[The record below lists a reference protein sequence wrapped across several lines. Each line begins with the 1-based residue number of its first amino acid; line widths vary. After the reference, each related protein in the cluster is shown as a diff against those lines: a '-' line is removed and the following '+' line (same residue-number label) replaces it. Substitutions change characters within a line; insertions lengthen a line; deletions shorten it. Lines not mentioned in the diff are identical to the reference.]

1 MALCSLLIS
10 VSDNPGAMSHF
21 IRLSLLSPLILASE
35 NLYLPLTEA
44 SENEWPRLYAQLTL
58 LQDWLLF
65 SNFDSL
71 LPRIGNSL
79 LKLQLLKTLGPMYI
93 NDALDWTGRSLAHRL
108 YLPSVNHD
116 EIGLIKGFFQL
127 LKTVKNL

>member
-58 LQDWLLF
+58 LQARFFIFYKSVVD
-65 SNFDSL
+65 
-71 LPRIGNSL
+71 
-79 LKLQLLKTLGPMYI
+79 QLACQDRKKPFEVTI
-93 NDALDWTGRSLAHRL
+93 IENTRTNVH
-108 YLPSVNHD
+108 
-116 EIGLIKGFFQL
+116 Q
-127 LKTVKNL
+127 

>member
-58 LQDWLLF
+58 LQDRLLF
-65 SNFDSL
+65 SRFEVQSL
-71 LPRIGNSL
+71 NR
-79 LKLQLLKTLGPMYI
+79 
-93 NDALDWTGRSLAHRL
+93 
-108 YLPSVNHD
+108 
-116 EIGLIKGFFQL
+116 
-127 LKTVKNL
+127 

>member
-93 NDALDWTGRSLAHRL
+93 NDALDWTGTSLVHRL
-108 YLPSVNHD
+108 YLPRFTA
-116 EIGLIKGFFQL
+116 E
-127 LKTVKNL
+127 